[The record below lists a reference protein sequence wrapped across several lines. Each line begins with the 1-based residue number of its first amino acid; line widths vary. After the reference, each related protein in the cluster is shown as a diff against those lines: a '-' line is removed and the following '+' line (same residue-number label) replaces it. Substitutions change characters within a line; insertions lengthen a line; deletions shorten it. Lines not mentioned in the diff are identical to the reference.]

1 VAGSISHL
9 IFSSAQRTPGRVL
22 AVHAG
27 SRSLRLLVAE
37 SRSGTRLRILHQHL
51 IDLHQEGLVSAEETR
66 THLAE
71 ELADWGHPPVA
82 VVLPQHLSISQMID
96 VTAGSGHEVEK
107 LIQNESV
114 KLSGVSNSQ
123 IVYDFVRTGAT
134 ANDRQQFWVTLAR
147 EADIREHLLKLGLE
161 NEDLCHLSTTANSL
175 IAAYK
180 TIRPESARAVLLF
193 SGAETTILA
202 VVSAGAPAFAANFQ
216 MGEDFF
222 TRSLA
227 RILNCSEDKAAELRL
242 STNYFSGPDADP
254 KFITVVDGWADEL
267 KRQLEEF
274 RLAHGEARLGAD
286 PFEFVATGTLFD
298 QPGLLGYLQKKGF
311 KLQSWPAPGG
321 PDDPQLPKKGFEVA
335 FGAAAQGLSNE
346 EQSGSLLPQDFRL
359 RWRERLTRE
368 KIEAA
373 SILLLVIAAVLLAA
387 ATWRQF
393 NLVNHKQSLLA
404 KVQAGQTAADENEQL
419 SSAMITDYETLRP
432 LFSRQQNTIDVL
444 QTLTLLEQVRSNR
457 SFWFVLAA
465 DQQSY
470 FTAAVNPGSTNKPA
484 RTNAPVASLP
494 LLPNVPRP
502 AFTNVSAAKPGM
514 IAELCI
520 PEDPEAG
527 RVLLS
532 QIVKD
537 LKQQPIFS
545 KVDLLADDLRRN
557 IADPKVTLADKD
569 YVLSL
574 DFTQTD
580 FLAPGPR
587 KAPPPRPAPRRPPH
601 QGTTAAES
609 EPLGQTGP

>member
-1 VAGSISHL
+1 M
-9 IFSSAQRTPGRVL
+9 
-22 AVHAG
+22 
-27 SRSLRLLVAE
+27 AE
-37 SRSGTRLRILHQHL
+37 GTSGGGVRILGQHL
-51 IDLHQEGLVSAEETR
+51 IDLHQEGLVSAEETK

-71 ELADWGHPPVA
+71 ELANWGHPPVA
-82 VVLPQHLSISQMID
+82 VVLPQHLSISQSID
-96 VTAGSGHEVEK
+96 VTATSEAEVEK
-107 LIQNESV
+107 LIQHESV
-114 KLSGVSNSQ
+114 KLSGVSDSQ
-123 IVYDFVRTGAT
+123 IVYDFVRTGSG

-147 EADIREHLLKLGLE
+147 EADIREHILKLGLE

-180 TIRPESARAVLLF
+180 TIRPESSRAVLLF

-202 VVSAGAPAFAANFQ
+202 VVSGGEPAFAANFQ

-227 RILNCSEDKAAELRL
+227 RILNCTEDKAAALRQ
-242 STNYFSGPDADP
+242 STNFFSGPDADP

-274 RLAHGEARLGAD
+274 RIAHGQDRLGTE

-298 QPGLLGYLQKKGF
+298 QPGLLAYLQKKGF
-311 KLQSWPAPGG
+311 KLQTLPTPSG
-321 PDDPQLPKKGFEVA
+321 PDDPLLPRKGFEVA
-335 FGAAAQGLSNE
+335 FGSAAQALQQE
-346 EQSGSLLPQDFRL
+346 EQSVSLLPEDFRL

-368 KIEAA
+368 KIETA
-373 SILLLVIAAVLLAA
+373 SVVLLVLAGLLLAV

-393 NLVNHKQSLLA
+393 NLVNHKQALLA

-419 SSAMITDYETLRP
+419 SSAMVNDYETLRP
-432 LFSRQQNTIDVL
+432 LFARQQNTIDVL
-444 QTLTLLEQVRSNR
+444 KTLSLLQEARSNR
-457 SFWFVLAA
+457 SFWFVLAG

-470 FTAAVNPGSTNKPA
+470 FTAPVNPGATNRPP
-484 RTNAPVASLP
+484 RTNAVTSLP

-502 AFTNVSAAKPGM
+502 SFTNGSAKPGM

-520 PEDPEAG
+520 PDDPEAG

-532 QIVKD
+532 QVVKD

-557 IADPKVTLADKD
+557 VADPKIVLPDKD
-569 YVLSL
+569 YVLTL
-574 DFTQTD
+574 DFAQTD
-580 FLAPGPR
+580 FVMPAPR
-587 KAPPPRPAPRRPPH
+587 KQPAAKPAPRRALRTD
-601 QGTTAAES
+601 GET
-609 EPLGQTGP
+609 LGQAAQ